1 MDTFDYAQFANQIG
15 GFYQQVA
22 QAMGDY
28 LQNNITTLAADA
40 GQLRI
45 FCDEQ
50 SRIISYANT
59 FYALSD
65 KIAFVG
71 AGELYRSV
79 VSATASLNTDIR
91 HIEQVDKWINFSAGV
106 INLGSA
112 IVSRNG
118 GGIVSSVQAIRDALG
133 TKPPDAGA
141 AS

>member
-22 QAMGDY
+22 HAMGDY
-28 LQNNITTLAADA
+28 LQNNITTLAADP
-40 GQLRI
+40 GQLRT

-65 KIAFVG
+65 KIAF
-71 AGELYRSV
+71 AEASELYRSV
-79 VSATASLNTDIR
+79 LSATAALNTDIR

-106 INLGSA
+106 INLASA
-112 IVSRNG
+112 IVSKNG
-118 GGIVSSVQAIRDALG
+118 GGITSSVQSIRDALG
-133 TKPPDAGA
+133 SKPPGTAV